1 MSEFLLSWADS
12 VGVPGCSSIF
22 PASLSSTSGS
32 RMFLLFQRLT
42 QITNGINEPI
52 IKKAP
57 DIRKAGLYD
66 PKLSAISPKNI
77 RDQDQFLLAQS
88 STVARVQYDESLY
101 TCIRYPRRQRGSQ
114 SGQEKR
120 RDNSFQ
126 RAPSPVFEN
135 FRRAFS
141 PDPTDCPWV
150 SEDGPT
156 LMKCK

>member
-1 MSEFLLSWADS
+1 ML
-12 VGVPGCSSIF
+12 
-22 PASLSSTSGS
+22 
-32 RMFLLFQRLT
+32 LLFELLT

-66 PKLSAISPKNI
+66 PKLSAISPKCI

-88 STVARVQYDESLY
+88 NAVARVQYDESLY
-101 TCIRYPRRQRGSQ
+101 TCMRYPRRAKGSQ
-114 SGQEKR
+114 SGGEKR
-120 RDNSFQ
+120 RDKSFPE
-126 RAPSPVFEN
+126 APSPVLDN
-135 FRRAFS
+135 SRRAFS